1 MIENQKRIDREPV
14 PQIGENYRVLL
25 GFNKRLICGKS
36 FISSFFRDM
45 SLYQFFRE
53 DCTCS
58 ACARAYARG
67 GAIYRP
73 PYTGKRQA
81 SAGWRWP
88 SGSQRRS
95 ARDMGVSAPRG
106 AGLFVPSAARR
117 GRQPRPVMRRMC
129 SCMSRQRAQSDGGE
143 GTAGAACS
151 VAWAF
156 GPDAIAPE
164 LFGATTDASLDCERP
179 RSQSTDTPV
188 IKPIWYKHSRPG
200 SRWSSSYR
208 EYAT

>member
-1 MIENQKRIDREPV
+1 MCLTRALCAR
-14 PQIGENYRVLL
+14 
-25 GFNKRLICGKS
+25 
-36 FISSFFRDM
+36 
-45 SLYQFFRE
+45 
-53 DCTCS
+53 
-58 ACARAYARG
+58 ARAYARG
-67 GAIYRP
+67 WAIYRT

-81 SAGWRWP
+81 SAGRRWP
-88 SGSQRRS
+88 RGSQRRS
-95 ARDMGVSAPRG
+95 ARDMGVSAPG
-106 AGLFVPSAARR
+106 CAGGGVSSAARR

-129 SCMSRQRAQSDGGE
+129 SCMSRQRAQSDGGD

-164 LFGATTDASLDCERP
+164 LFGATMDASLDCERP